1 MSGKIITLFLTVLVL
16 PAMLFAQQG
25 SVTGTITDES
35 TGDAIVGANVVLQG
49 TSMGAAANTMGVYT
63 ISNVPLGD
71 YTLVV
76 TAIGYSKATAELS
89 ISPGM
94 TNTVDVG
101 MTSESVELSGLLVVA
116 ARARPRETPVAFTNV
131 DKADMQFRLGS
142 RDVPMILNTTPG
154 VYATEQGGGA
164 GDSRINIRGFDQ
176 RNVAVMIN
184 GVPVNDMENG
194 WVYWSNW
201 DGLGDATSSIQVQRG
216 LGASN
221 LAISSVGGTMNIL
234 TDAASHERG
243 MSLKQEVGNGSFL
256 KTTALYNTGLMDNGF
271 AATITAVKKTGDGIA
286 DQTWTNAWSYFGA
299 LSYNASDN
307 HKFDLFIV
315 GAPQR
320 HGQRIYNQRIA
331 LWDAEFAKEVGVSQA
346 DIDAV
351 TERGVNYNPNWG
363 PIKAADEKD
372 LQEYFNGEV
381 HDIRDASVLM
391 ERENYFHKPQYN
403 LNWYWKIK
411 EDFHLTSV
419 FYVSIGKG
427 GGTGGYFGGDWFGSD
442 NDGQIDFQTVYDKN
456 SVNIDATYSGTEN
469 RSTFVLRN
477 SVNLH
482 NWYGYIGTAKYRLSE
497 TMKLTFGVDV
507 RQYKG
512 EHWREVRNLIGGDYF
527 INFSNRNLDTD
538 ADPTLAVKRLGDKI
552 AYHNDGLTRWYGG
565 FAQVE
570 NSSGPLTVFGSL
582 SLSQTGY
589 KRVDY
594 FNVNPDVGPADKWET
609 DWENFNGST
618 IKAGAN
624 YNINENVNVYGN
636 VGRLSKAPIFDAVYN
651 FNNSLYQ
658 NSINETVN
666 AIEIGSG
673 YRDSKLSAN
682 ANLYYTKWLDRS
694 WSTSSRVVNET
705 FYYLLAGIDALHT
718 GIEIDTRYK
727 ATETIELTGMASL
740 GNWEWQNDVEAKF
753 SPEATLDTI
762 LVANVYTDGLKV
774 SDAAQ
779 KTFAAGVTIR
789 PTSDIAANL
798 TFKRFT
804 DHYARFDPAD
814 RDDPND
820 RTQAWKI
827 PDYNIIDL
835 HASYS
840 LPLGGV
846 NADVGFHVFNLL
858 DTKHITDATD
868 GGDHTAADAFVWMG
882 LERRWVGSFNISF

>member
-1 MSGKIITLFLTVLVL
+1 MSGKISVVILAIILLPVLSL
-16 PAMLFAQQG
+16 AQQG
-25 SVTGTITDES
+25 TVTGTITDES
-35 TGDAIVGANVVLQG
+35 TGDAIAGANVILLG
-49 TSMGAAANTMGVYT
+49 TNTGAAANNDGIYT
-63 ISNVPLGD
+63 IRNAPLGD

-76 TAIGYSKATAELS
+76 TAIGYSKTTAEVS
-89 ISPGM
+89 ISPGI
-94 TNTVDVG
+94 TKTVDIAMAV
-101 MTSESVELSGLLVVA
+101 ESVELSGLEVVA

-131 DKADMQFRLGS
+131 EKADMQFRLGS
-142 RDVPMILNTTPG
+142 RDIPMILNTTPG

-176 RNVAVMIN
+176 SNVAVMIN

-221 LAISSVGGTMNIL
+221 LSISSVGGTMNIL
-234 TDAASHERG
+234 TDAASHEKG
-243 MSLKQEVGNGSFL
+243 ASIKQEAGNGSFL
-256 KTTALYNTGLMDNGF
+256 KTTALYNTGLMENGF
-271 AATITAVKKTGDGIA
+271 AATITAVRKTGKGIA

-320 HGQRIYNQRIA
+320 HGQRIYNQKIA
-331 LWDAEFAKEVGVSQA
+331 LWDNEFAVESGVSQA
-346 DIDAV
+346 DADEV

-363 PIKAADEKD
+363 PISAPENALK
-372 LQEYFNGEV
+372 EYFNGKE
-381 HDIRDASVLM
+381 HDIRDADVLM

-419 FYVSIGKG
+419 FYLSIAKG
-427 GGTGGYFGGDWFGSD
+427 GGTGGYFGGDWIGSL

-456 SVNIDATYSGTEN
+456 SDNINPDYSATEN
-469 RSTFVLRN
+469 QSTFVLRN

-497 TMKLTFGVDV
+497 AMKLTFGVDL

-512 EHWREVRNLIGGDYF
+512 QHWREVRNLIGGDYF
-527 INFSNRNLDTD
+527 INTSNKNPDYG
-538 ADPTLAVKRLGDKI
+538 ANPELAVKRLGDKI
-552 AYHNDGLTRWYGG
+552 AYHNDGLTRTYGG
-565 FAQVE
+565 FAQIE

-589 KRVDY
+589 KRIDY
-594 FNVNPDVGPADKWET
+594 FNVNPSGSSGDKWET

-636 VGRLSKAPIFDAVYN
+636 VGRLSKAPIFDAVFN
-651 FNNSLYQ
+651 FDNTLYQ
-658 NSINETVN
+658 NSINETIN
-666 AIEIGSG
+666 AIEAGTG
-673 YRDSKLSAN
+673 YRSGKLFAN
-682 ANLYYTKWLDRS
+682 ANVYYTQWLDRS
-694 WSTSSRVVNET
+694 WTTSSRVAGES

-718 GIEIDTRYK
+718 GIEFDTRYK
-727 ATETIELTGMASL
+727 ATDMIELTGMASI
-740 GNWEWQNDVEAKF
+740 GNWEWLDDVEAKF

-762 LVANVYTDGLKV
+762 FVSNVYTDGLKV

-779 KTFAAGVTIR
+779 KTYAAGITLR
-789 PTSDIAANL
+789 PTDDISANL
-798 TFKRFT
+798 TLKRFT
-804 DHYARFDPAD
+804 DHYARFDPAN
-814 RDDPND
+814 RDDPTD
-820 RTQAWKI
+820 RAQAWKI
-827 PDYNIIDL
+827 PDYNLVDF
-835 HASYS
+835 HARYA
-840 LPLGGV
+840 LPLGGM
-846 NADVGFHVFNLL
+846 NADIGFHVFNLL

-868 GGDHTAADAFVWMG
+868 GGDHTAKDAFVWMG
-882 LERRWVGSFNISF
+882 LERRWNLSFNVAF

>member
-1 MSGKIITLFLTVLVL
+1 MTSKIIVLVTAIILL
-16 PAMLFAQQG
+16 PALSLAQQG
-25 SVTGTITDES
+25 TITGRITSEAA
-35 TGDAIVGANVVLQG
+35 GDGIVGANVILRD
-49 TSMGAAANTMGVYT
+49 TNIGAAANNDGVYK
-63 ISNVPLGD
+63 ISNAPLGD

-76 TAIGYSKATAELS
+76 TAIGFTKTTAEVS

-94 TNTVDVG
+94 TMTVDIAMAV
-101 MTSESVELSGLLVVA
+101 ESVQLSGLEVVA
-116 ARARPRETPVAFTNV
+116 ARARHRETPVAFTNIE
-131 DKADMQFRLGS
+131 KADLQFRLGS

-201 DGLGDATSSIQVQRG
+201 DGLGDATSSIQIQRG

-234 TDAASHERG
+234 TDAASHTRG
-243 MSLKQEVGNGSFL
+243 VSIKQEMGNGSFL
-256 KTTALYNTGLMDNGF
+256 KSTALYNTGLLDNGF
-271 AATITAVKKTGDGIA
+271 AATITAVKKTGKGIA

-299 LSYNASDN
+299 LSYLASDN

-320 HGQRIYNQRIA
+320 HGQRIYNQSIA
-331 LWDAEFAKEVGVSQA
+331 LWDNEFAVEAGVSQA
-346 DIDAV
+346 DADAV

-363 PIKAADEKD
+363 PINAPAED
-372 LQEYFNGEV
+372 LKEYFNGEV
-381 HDIRDASVLM
+381 HDIRDSNVLM
-391 ERENYFHKPQYN
+391 ERENFFHKPQYN

-411 EDFHLTSV
+411 EDLHLTSV
-419 FYVSIGKG
+419 FYLSIAKG
-427 GGTGGYFGGDWFGSD
+427 GGTGGYFGGDWIGSLE
-442 NDGQIDFQTVYDKN
+442 NGQIDFQTVYNTN
-456 SVNIDATYSGTEN
+456 SNNIDDKYSATED

-477 SVNLH
+477 SVNQH

-497 TMKLTFGVDV
+497 TMKLTTGIDL

-527 INFSNRNLDTD
+527 INTSNKNPDYD
-538 ADPTLAVKRLGDKI
+538 ANPDAAVKRLGDKI
-552 AYHNDGLTRWYGG
+552 AYHNDGLTRWFGG
-565 FAQVE
+565 FAQLE

-589 KRVDY
+589 KRIDY
-594 FNVNPDVGPADKWET
+594 FNVNPDGASGGKWET
-609 DWENFNGST
+609 DWENFTGST
-618 IKAGAN
+618 VKAGAN
-624 YNINENVNVYGN
+624 YNINENVNAYAN

-651 FNNSLYQ
+651 FNNTLYQ
-658 NSINETVN
+658 NSINETIN

-673 YRDSKLSAN
+673 YRSSKLFAN
-682 ANLYYTKWLDRS
+682 ANYYYTNWLDRS
-694 WSTSSRVVNET
+694 WTTSSRVAGES

-718 GIEIDTRYK
+718 GIEFDTRYK
-727 ATETIELTGMASL
+727 ATGMIELNGMASL
-740 GNWEWQNDVEAKF
+740 GNWVWQNDVEAKF

-762 LVANVYTDGLKV
+762 LVSNVYTDGLKV

-779 KTFAAGVTIR
+779 KTYAVGVTLR
-789 PTSDIAANL
+789 PTGDFTANL
-798 TFKRFT
+798 TLKRFT

-814 RDDPND
+814 RDDPDD
-820 RTQAWKI
+820 RVQAWKI
-827 PDYNIIDL
+827 PDYNVIDL
-835 HASYS
+835 HANFA

-858 DTKHITDATD
+858 DTKYITDATD
-868 GGDHTAADAFVWMG
+868 RGDHTAADALVWMG
-882 LERRWVGSFNISF
+882 LERRWNLSFNVAF